1 MRKPKIVFLNQN
13 VPTLMTNVVAQEYH
27 VIGLMSGTSL
37 DGLDIAY
44 CRFYAT
50 ANSWKYEIL
59 KAETIA
65 YSPDWKQ
72 KLINA
77 ETLNAL
83 DFQQLHTDYGFY
95 LGQRVADFIIKTN
108 ATVDFVA
115 SHGHTIFHQPE
126 KRLTVQI
133 GKGSS
138 IASKCKLTVVND
150 FRALDV
156 ALAGQGAPLVPVGDR
171 LLFSEFDFCLNLGG
185 FANVSYEH
193 AGKRIA
199 YDICP
204 VNIVMNAIC
213 EKLGKPFDENGD
225 MAREGMVSHYLL
237 NELNQLGFYKVA
249 PNTPKSLGK
258 EWIIQSVNPI
268 LDLYEVSDNDALRT
282 FCEHIAFQIAKSLND
297 KPKGKLLVTGGGAYN
312 AFLMQCIQ
320 QQVKHE
326 VIIPGKNTIEFK
338 EALIFAFLGVLRIRN
353 EINCLRSVTGAFT
366 DSSSGAIHYYH
377 NANK

>member
-1 MRKPKIVFLNQN
+1 
-13 VPTLMTNVVAQEYH
+13 MTNVATRQYD

-37 DGLDIAY
+37 DGLDIAH
-44 CRFYAT
+44 CRFYTT
-50 ANSWKYEIL
+50 ANSWKYEIVQ
-59 KAETIA
+59 AETIA
-65 YSPDWKQ
+65 YSAEWKQ

-83 DFQQLHTDYGFY
+83 DFQQLHIDYGFY
-95 LGQRVADFIIKTN
+95 LGQRVADFIIKYN
-108 ATVDFVA
+108 SKIDFVS

-133 GKGSS
+133 GSGSC
-138 IASKCKLTVVND
+138 IASKCKHTVVND

-156 ALAGQGAPLVPVGDR
+156 ALAGQGAPLVPIGDR

-193 AGKRIA
+193 LGRRIA

-204 VNIVMNAIC
+204 VNIVMNALC
-213 EKLGKPFDENGD
+213 EKSGKSFDENGA

-249 PNTPKSLGK
+249 PNSPKSLGK
-258 EWIIQSVNPI
+258 EWVINFINPI
-268 LDLYEVSDNDALRT
+268 LDLYEVTECDALRT
-282 FCEHIAFQIAKSLND
+282 FCEHIAFQVAKSLND
-297 KPKGKLLVTGGGAYN
+297 KPKSKLLVTGGGTYN
-312 AFLMQCIQ
+312 TFLMECIR

-326 VIIPGKNTIEFK
+326 VIIPDSKTIEFK
-338 EALIFAFLGVLRIRN
+338 EALIFAFLGVLRVRN
-353 EINCLRSVTGAFT
+353 EINCLRSVTGAFA
-366 DSSSGAIHYYH
+366 DSSSGAVHYF
-377 NANK
+377 NNEI

>member
-1 MRKPKIVFLNQN
+1 MSN
-13 VPTLMTNVVAQEYH
+13 VEAQQYD

-37 DGLDIAY
+37 DGLDIAH
-44 CRFYAT
+44 CRFHTT

-72 KLINA
+72 RLINA
-77 ETLNAL
+77 EELNAL
-83 DFQQLHTDYGFY
+83 NFQHLHTEYGFY
-95 LGQRVADFIIKTN
+95 LGQRVADFIIKN
-108 ATVDFVA
+108 NIKADFVS

-133 GKGSS
+133 GNGSS
-138 IASKCKLTVVND
+138 IASKCKLPVVCD

-171 LLFSEFDFCLNLGG
+171 HLFSEFDYCLNLGG

-193 AGKRIA
+193 SGRRIA

-204 VNIVMNAIC
+204 VNIVMNALC
-213 EKLGKPFDENGD
+213 ESLGKSYDENG
-225 MAREGMVSHYLL
+225 ALAKEGMVSHYLL

-258 EWIIQSVNPI
+258 EWVVNSVNPI
-268 LDLYEVSDNDALRT
+268 LQLYEVAENDVLRT

-297 KPKGKLLVTGGGAYN
+297 KPKGKLLITGGGAYN
-312 AFLMQCIQ
+312 TFLMQCIRG
-320 QQVKHE
+320 QVKHE
-326 VIIPGKNTIEFK
+326 IVVPDQKTIEFK

-366 DSSSGAIHYYH
+366 DSCTGAIYLYK
-377 NANK
+377 N